1 LRHNRFPPLA
11 MATKKQ
17 SGRGNQLEILNEI
30 ARIATL
36 DLELRPML
44 QRITDALA
52 QKFGWEFVAC
62 VTVDAERKRFTCEA
76 VTTSQ
81 PSEIEVG
88 YGRELGSGVVGE
100 VAMLARPIL
109 LDDVRTA
116 KNYVETMP
124 GTRSELCV
132 PVLHRGELVAILNV
146 ESTRPRAFHDQMP
159 LVQTLAD
166 QIAGAIH
173 SARLFQQLR
182 QTNRALA
189 EANRRLEDLS
199 RTDGLTGV
207 ANRRQFE
214 EVFEREWRR
223 ALRAHGPLALLMIDI
238 DEFKKYNDRYGHQ
251 GGDDCLQKVASTLKG
266 ALARASD
273 VVARYGG
280 EEFVVVLPGSN
291 QEQGIA
297 TAERLRQRV
306 EQLRMPH
313 EASTVGKT
321 VTISVGVASFHP
333 TEKDKPETLLSA
345 ADQALYGAKRGGR
358 NRTCAA
364 VFNASPP

>member
-1 LRHNRFPPLA
+1 
-11 MATKKQ
+11 MGTKKP
-17 SGRGNQLEILNEI
+17 SGRGAELEILNAI
-30 ARIATL
+30 VRIATL

-62 VTVDAERKRFTCEA
+62 VTVDRDRKRFNCEA
-76 VTTSQ
+76 VTTTQSTD
-81 PSEIEVG
+81 IDVG
-88 YGRELGSGVVGE
+88 YSRELGSGVVGE
-100 VAMLARPIL
+100 VASLARPIL

-132 PVLHRGELVAILNV
+132 PVLHRGELVAILNL
-146 ESTRPRAFHDQMP
+146 ESTRLREFHDQMP
-159 LVQTLAD
+159 LVQTIAD

-173 SARLFQQLR
+173 SARLFQQA
-182 QTNRALA
+182 QQANRALA
-189 EANRRLEDLS
+189 EANRRLEELS

-214 EVFEREWRR
+214 DVYEREWRR
-223 ALRAHGPLALLMIDI
+223 ALRVRGPIALLMIDI

-251 GGDDCLQKVASTLKG
+251 GGDECLKKVAETLKVS
-266 ALARASD
+266 LTRASD
-273 VVARYGG
+273 MVSRYGG
-280 EEFVVVLPGSN
+280 EEFVVVLPGTD
-291 QEQGIA
+291 QQQAIV

-306 EQLRMPH
+306 EALNMPH
-313 EASTVGKT
+313 EAATSGHKR
-321 VTISVGVASFHP
+321 VTISVGVASYLP
-333 TEKDKPETLLSA
+333 KAKDGGQTLLSA
-345 ADQALYGAKRGGR
+345 ADQALYGAKHGGR

-364 VFNASPP
+364 VFSGATR

>member
-1 LRHNRFPPLA
+1 
-11 MATKKQ
+11 MAVKKP
-17 SGRGNQLEILNEI
+17 SPRERGVHLEILNEI
-30 ARIATL
+30 VRIATL

-62 VTVDAERKRFTCEA
+62 VTVDRDRKHFTCEA
-76 VTTSQ
+76 VTTTQ
-81 PSEIEVG
+81 PTEIDVG

-100 VAMLARPIL
+100 VATLARPIL

-132 PVLHRGELVAILNV
+132 PVLHRGELVAILNL
-146 ESTRPRAFHDQMP
+146 ESTRLREFHDQLP
-159 LVQTLAD
+159 LVQTIAD

-173 SARLFQQLR
+173 SARLFQQA
-182 QTNRALA
+182 QQANRALA
-189 EANRRLEDLS
+189 DANRRLEELS

-214 EVFEREWRR
+214 DVYEREWRR
-223 ALRAHGPLALLMIDI
+223 ATRVSGPIALLMIDI

-251 GGDDCLQKVASTLKG
+251 GGDDCLKRVAETLKQTLG
-266 ALARASD
+266 RASD

-280 EEFVVVLPGSN
+280 EEFVVVLPGSD
-291 QEQGIA
+291 QQAAIA
-297 TAERLRQRV
+297 TAERLRQQV
-306 EQLRMPH
+306 EKLGLPH
-313 EASTVGKT
+313 EAATSGNRV
-321 VTISVGVASFHP
+321 VTISVGVAFYQP
-333 TEKDKPETLLSA
+333 TEKDRPETLLSA
-345 ADQALYGAKRGGR
+345 ADQALYGAKHGGR

-364 VFNASPP
+364 VFSAVPR

>member
-1 LRHNRFPPLA
+1 MRQRMPPRRPSDRS
-11 MATKKQ
+11 TH
-17 SGRGNQLEILNEI
+17 LEILNEI

-62 VTVDAERKRFTCEA
+62 VTVDHERKRFVCEA
-76 VTTSQ
+76 VTSSQ
-81 PSEIEVG
+81 STDIEVG
-88 YGRELGSGVVGE
+88 YSRELGSGVVGE

-109 LDDVRTA
+109 LDDVRTS

-132 PVLHRGELVAILNV
+132 PVLHRGELVAILNL
-146 ESTRPRAFHDQMP
+146 ESTRPRAFHDQLP
-159 LVQTLAD
+159 LVQTVAD

-173 SARLFQQLR
+173 SARLFQEVR
-182 QTNRALA
+182 RANRALA
-189 EANRRLEDLS
+189 EANRRLEELS

-214 EVFEREWRR
+214 DVFEREWRR
-223 ALRAHGPLALLMIDI
+223 AQRAKGPIALLMIDI
-238 DEFKKYNDRYGHQ
+238 DEFKKYNDHYGHQ
-251 GGDDCLQKVASTLKG
+251 GGDECLQKVAATLKS

-280 EEFVVVLPGSN
+280 EEFVVVLPGSDRD
-291 QEQGIA
+291 QAVA

-306 EQLRMPH
+306 EQLGMPH
-313 EASTVGKT
+313 EAATSGSKRVS
-321 VTISVGVASFHP
+321 ISVGVAALRP
-333 TEKDKPETLLSA
+333 KAKDEPEMLLSA
-345 ADQALYGAKRGGR
+345 ADQALYGAKHGGR

-364 VFNASPP
+364 VFNAAQPAR

>member
-1 LRHNRFPPLA
+1 MRQRMPARRPA
-11 MATKKQ
+11 E
-17 SGRGNQLEILNEI
+17 RGNQLEILNEI
-30 ARIATL
+30 VRIATL

-62 VTVDAERKRFTCEA
+62 VTVDAARKRFVCEA
-76 VTTSQ
+76 VTSAQ
-81 PSEIEVG
+81 PTGIEPG
-88 YGRELGSGVVGE
+88 YSRELGSGVVGE

-109 LDDVRTA
+109 LDEVRTA

-132 PVLHRGELVAILNV
+132 PVLHRGELVAILNL

-159 LVQTLAD
+159 LAQTVAD

-173 SARLFQQLR
+173 SARLFQEVR
-182 QTNRALA
+182 KANRALA
-189 EANRRLEDLS
+189 EANRRLEELS

-214 EVFEREWRR
+214 DVFEREWRR
-223 ALRAHGPLALLMIDI
+223 AQRVKGPIALLMIDI

-251 GGDDCLQKVASTLKG
+251 GGDECLQKVAAVLK
-266 ALARASD
+266 ASLTRASD

-280 EEFVVVLPGSN
+280 EEFVAVLPGSD
-291 QEQGIA
+291 QRQAIA

-306 EQLRMPH
+306 EGLGIPH
-313 EASTVGKT
+313 DAATSGNKI
-321 VTISVGVASFHP
+321 VTISVGVASLAP
-333 TEKDKPETLLSA
+333 KEKDLQETLLSA
-345 ADQALYGAKRGGR
+345 ADQALYGAKHGGR

-364 VFNASPP
+364 VFSASQRTR

>member
-1 LRHNRFPPLA
+1 MPPRRPA
-11 MATKKQ
+11 DRN
-17 SGRGNQLEILNEI
+17 SQLEILNEI

-62 VTVDAERKRFTCEA
+62 VTVDQERKRFVCEA
-76 VTTSQ
+76 VTTAQ
-81 PSEIEVG
+81 ATDIEVG
-88 YGRELGSGVVGE
+88 YSRELGSGVVGE
-100 VAMLARPIL
+100 VAVLARPIL

-116 KNYVETMP
+116 KNYVETMK

-132 PVLHRGELVAILNV
+132 PVLHRGELVAILNL
-146 ESTRPRAFHDQMP
+146 ESTRPRAFHEQLP
-159 LVQTLAD
+159 LVQAVAD

-173 SARLFQQLR
+173 SARLYQEVR
-182 QTNRALA
+182 KANRALA
-189 EANRRLEDLS
+189 EANRRLEELS

-214 EVFEREWRR
+214 DAFEREWRR
-223 ALRAHGPLALLMIDI
+223 AQRVRGPIALLMIDI

-251 GGDDCLQKVASTLKG
+251 GGDECLQKVAATLKG
-266 ALARASD
+266 ALGRASD

-280 EEFVVVLPGSN
+280 EEFSVILPGSD
-291 QEQGIA
+291 QQQAIA

-306 EQLRMPH
+306 EQLQMPH

-321 VTISVGVASFHP
+321 VTISVGVASLRP
-333 TEKDKPETLLSA
+333 SERDRGETLLSA

-364 VFNASPP
+364 VFNAQPTR